1 MFDIIC
7 VLAMDLKWR
16 DGRAIIL
23 FNFNEVQ
30 IFARFSAV
38 FKDMAAYQASVF
50 CWIQESGKS
59 SLKDDDRSGI
69 PAMNMNKD
77 NISPVKNC
85 FRKIHS

>member
-30 IFARFSAV
+30 IFARF
-38 FKDMAAYQASVF
+38 
-50 CWIQESGKS
+50 
-59 SLKDDDRSGI
+59 
-69 PAMNMNKD
+69 
-77 NISPVKNC
+77 
-85 FRKIHS
+85 